1 MYAHTISIPRIST
14 SVLTGLII
22 PAGLLIILAIV
33 PPHAFDLSVSRMF
46 FADGWP
52 WHQDETLTL
61 FYKLSKYLPYV
72 AGGLML
78 AYLCTLIAQ
87 GNVCVCVCGG
97 GHPLS

>member
-1 MYAHTISIPRIST
+1 MSAHTISIPRIST
-14 SVLTGLII
+14 SFLTGLII

-87 GNVCVCVCGG
+87 GKGG